1 MIEFKGVSKT
11 FSSNGQDIHALREID
26 LQIEKGDIYGVIGFS
41 GAGKS
46 TLIRTVNLIERPTAG
61 EVIVNK
67 ENLMHLN
74 SRQLQRAKR
83 NIGMIFQHFNLLQSK
98 TVFENVATPLR
109 LVKTKKSAVNQRVN
123 ELLSYVG
130 LEAFASRYPDQLS
143 GGQKQRVGIARALA
157 SNPEILLCDEATS
170 ALDPETTSSILQ
182 LLKQINKEYNITIL
196 MITHELGVV
205 REICNKVAVMDDG
218 RIVEEGNVEKVLSQ
232 PVHETTKKFVRSII
246 PDDLPQKV
254 KQHLENKESDERIYH
269 VQITDDADQTAL
281 FNDLVHQGLNVSLLH
296 ASMHEIRE
304 TTFGSIY
311 VRVKGDAVAQ
321 QAAQRYFD
329 KTSSEIKE
337 VTAHAGLVA

>member
-1 MIEFKGVSKT
+1 MIEFKGVSKI

-26 LQIEKGDIYGVIGFS
+26 LQVEKGDIYGVIGFS

-67 ENLMHLN
+67 ENLMQLN

-109 LVKTKKSAVNQRVN
+109 LVKTKKSAVNKRVN
-123 ELLSYVG
+123 DLLSYVG

-205 REICNKVAVMDDG
+205 REICNKVAVMESGD
-218 RIVEEGNVEKVLSQ
+218 IVETGKVETILSQ

-254 KQHLENKESDERIYH
+254 KQHLANKGSDERVY
-269 VQITDDADQTAL
+269 QLDITDDTDQSTL
-281 FNDLVHQGLNVSLLH
+281 LNDLVHQGLRVSLLH

-311 VRVKGDAVAQ
+311 LSLKGEAAAQ
-321 QAAQRYFD
+321 QSAERYF
-329 KTSSEIKE
+329 KSVSIKVKE
-337 VTAHAGLVA
+337 VTNYAGLVA

>member
-109 LVKTKKSAVNQRVN
+109 LVKTKKSAVNKRVN
-123 ELLSYVG
+123 DLLSYVG

-205 REICNKVAVMDDG
+205 REICNKVAVMESGD
-218 RIVEEGNVEKVLSQ
+218 IVESGKVETILSR

-254 KQHLENKESDERIYH
+254 KQHLANKESDERVY
-269 VQITDDADQTAL
+269 QLDITDDTDQSTL
-281 FNDLVHQGLNVSLLH
+281 LNDLVHQGLRVSLLH

-304 TTFGSIY
+304 TTFGTIY
-311 VRVKGDAVAQ
+311 LSLKGEAAAQ
-321 QAAQRYFD
+321 QSAERYF
-329 KTSSEIKE
+329 KAASIGVKEI
-337 VTAHAGLVA
+337 TNYAGLVA